1 MKIFKRGVS
10 ALLASVMCIPSGL
23 ISLSYATETSSDG
36 NFTVTLIEGDGN
48 GTMQFSEECMEA
60 STATH
65 DSYHMMTVNEN
76 GELEEVDSSMETWA
90 YAGST
95 GRKRGERELI
105 ISFLPQIS
113 IPVLF
118 IQEWDAER
126 RVKVLYDCD
135 HIPCCKAEADD
146 KDDKAAYRFPNA
158 AGQYAVEQ

>member
-1 MKIFKRGVS
+1 
-10 ALLASVMCIPSGL
+10 
-23 ISLSYATETSSDG
+23 
-36 NFTVTLIEGDGN
+36 
-48 GTMQFSEECMEA
+48 
-60 STATH
+60 
-65 DSYHMMTVNEN
+65 
-76 GELEEVDSSMETWA
+76 METWA

-105 ISFLPQIS
+105 ISFLPQIP

-158 AGQYAVEQ
+158 AGQYAVEQQYDQYQGDKGCEQAKEQ